1 LVSSSIASRDL
12 PNAMPPEPKNAAAN
26 PWIVS
31 PLIDFLFVYGG
42 LVWLLLFV
50 TVLCVSG
57 SAVSGNYSNP
67 STSKWILLLFPLRQ
81 HLLGNPHTGATYWRI
96 YGSQESRKTFNF
108 YASILPF
115 ACLPFFIAGVAW
127 PSFGEAL
134 LYVYLLWTYQHYSA
148 QAFGIGLIYCY
159 KRGYILS
166 QTGKELFRWLM
177 LSLPAFQVIRSLT
190 YKNLA
195 TNVFFG
201 VPLPFWGPLPTW
213 IFQLARIELIAV
225 AVAFASI
232 VAYKL
237 IKDGQFIPIPTLM
250 LLATAAAFCLSYGS
264 CNLLLWVFLP
274 GFFHGSQYL
283 AVSLGYYLKER
294 GITRVLPTEQI
305 VALFK
310 SDAAL
315 KYWGVAIMA
324 GSLIYVGIPYL
335 LYEWGFNFTLVAGT
349 IVAVINFHHYI
360 TDAAIW
366 RLRDPRTRKLLV
378 A

>member
-1 LVSSSIASRDL
+1 M
-12 PNAMPPEPKNAAAN
+12 PNAIPEPTSTAPN
-26 PWIVS
+26 PWVVS
-31 PLIDFLFVYGG
+31 PVIDFLFVYGG
-42 LVWLLLFV
+42 LVWTLMFI
-50 TVLCVSG
+50 TVLCISTTALSGNFTNG
-57 SAVSGNYSNP
+57 SA
-67 STSKWILLLFPLRQ
+67 SKWIFFLFPLGQ

-96 YGSQESRKTFNF
+96 YGSQESRKTFSF
-108 YASILPF
+108 YTGILPL
-115 ACLPFFIAGVAW
+115 ACIPFFIAGVVW
-127 PSFGEAL
+127 PAFGSAL
-134 LYVYLLWTYQHYSA
+134 LYIYLLWTYQHYSA

-190 YKNLA
+190 FKNYA

-213 IFQLARIELIAV
+213 IFELARLELTAV
-225 AVAFASI
+225 AAAFTVV

-237 IKDGQFIPIPTLM
+237 IRDRQFIPIPTLM
-250 LLATAAAFCLSYGS
+250 LLATAAAFCLSYGQY
-264 CNLLLWVFLP
+264 NLMLWVFLP

-294 GITRVLPTEQI
+294 GLTKVLPTSQI
-305 VALFK
+305 VALFR

-315 KYWGVAIMA
+315 KYWGVAVMA
-324 GSLIYVGIPYL
+324 GSLIYIGIPYFF
-335 LYEWGFNFTLVAGT
+335 YEWGCNFTLVAGT
-349 IVAVINFHHYI
+349 VVAVVNFHHYI